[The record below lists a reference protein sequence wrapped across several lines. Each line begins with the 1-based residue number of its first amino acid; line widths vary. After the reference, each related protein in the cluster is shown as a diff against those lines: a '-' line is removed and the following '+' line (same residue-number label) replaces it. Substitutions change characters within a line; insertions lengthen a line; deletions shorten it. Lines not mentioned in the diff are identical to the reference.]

1 MRFFS
6 IVIIFF
12 VIIIG
17 CEKNKGKE
25 TEKKSHPNTYPK
37 NSISNIVSDTVT
49 VTAVGDI
56 MIGSNYPSISYL
68 PGVNILEGITPV
80 LKEKTDLIVGNLEGT
95 LFDFGGKPKT
105 CANPDFCFLFRT
117 PFSYG
122 KHLKEAGFDFLSIA
136 NNHSNDFGSFGRVE
150 TEKNLK
156 SLGIQYAG
164 ILKHCEYAIKEKKGI
179 RYAFIGAGH
188 NPGLVSSI
196 YYKDIKRIIKEV
208 RPKVDII
215 IVMFHGGGEGA
226 SYQHTP
232 FKNEFYAGE
241 NRGNVV
247 EFAHVCI
254 DAGADLILGSGPHV
268 TRAIE
273 LYNNKFI
280 AYSLGN
286 FATYGKITLTGP
298 NGNAPILKIKT
309 DVKGNFI
316 SCHVVSIIQSNGS
329 KKGPEVDH
337 NHRAY
342 NYIKYLTLTDF
353 PNNLFIFSSSG
364 EIKANPQ

>member
-1 MRFFS
+1 MRFFL
-6 IVIIFF
+6 IIITFLVII
-12 VIIIG
+12 VA
-17 CEKNKGKE
+17 CKKNKDKE
-25 TEKKSHPNTYPK
+25 FEKKSYPVITSK
-37 NSISNIVSDTVT
+37 NLSSNIISDTVT
-49 VTAVGDI
+49 ITAVGDI

-68 PGVNILEGITPV
+68 PGVNILEEIKPV

-95 LFDFGGKPKT
+95 LFDSGGKPKSCT
-105 CANPDFCFLFRT
+105 NPNFCFVFRT
-117 PFSYG
+117 PFAYG
-122 KHLKEAGFDFLSIA
+122 RYLKEAGFDFLSMA
-136 NNHSNDFGSFGRVE
+136 NNHSNDFGSMGRIA

-164 ILKHCEYAIKEKKGI
+164 ILKHSEYAIKEKNGI

-188 NPGLVSSI
+188 NVGLVSSI
-196 YYKDIKRIIKEV
+196 YYTDIKRIIKEV
-208 RPKVDII
+208 RPKVDIV

-226 SYQHTP
+226 SYQHIP

-247 EFAHVCI
+247 EFAHACI
-254 DAGADLILGSGPHV
+254 DSGADLILGSGPHV
-268 TRAIE
+268 ARAIE

-316 SCHVVSIIQSNGS
+316 SCHVVSIIQSKGS
-329 KKGPEVDH
+329 KKGPEIDH

-342 NYIKYLTLTDF
+342 NYIKHLTLTDF
-353 PNNLFIFSSSG
+353 PNNRFIFTSSG
-364 EIKANPQ
+364 EIKVKPR

>member
-6 IVIIFF
+6 IILTFLVIT
-12 VIIIG
+12 VA
-17 CEKNKGKE
+17 CKKNKVKE
-25 TEKKSHPNTYPK
+25 TEKKSYPVTESK
-37 NSISNIVSDTVT
+37 DLLSANSDTVT
-49 VTAVGDI
+49 ITAVGDI
-56 MIGSNYPSISYL
+56 MLGSNYPSVSFL
-68 PGVNILEGITPV
+68 PGVNILEGIVPV

-95 LFDFGGKPKT
+95 LFDSGGKPKK
-105 CANPDFCFLFRT
+105 CSDPNFCFVFRS
-117 PFSYG
+117 PFAYG
-122 KHLKEAGFDFLSIA
+122 NYLKEAGFDFLSIA
-136 NNHSNDFGSFGRVE
+136 NNHSNDFGTFGRNA

-156 SLGIQYAG
+156 KLGIQYAG
-164 ILKHCEYAIKEKKGI
+164 VLNHCEYAIKEKNGI

-188 NPGLVSSI
+188 SPGLISSVH
-196 YYKDIKRIIKEV
+196 YEAIKRVIKEV
-208 RPKVDII
+208 RPKADIV

-226 SYQHTP
+226 SYQHIP

-268 TRAIE
+268 ARAVE

-309 DVKGNFI
+309 DTKGNFI
-316 SCHVVSIIQSNGS
+316 SCRVISVIQSKGS
-329 KKGPEVDH
+329 KKGPEIDT
-337 NHRAY
+337 NYKAY
-342 NYIKYLTLTDF
+342 NYIKYLTYTDF
-353 PNNLFIFSSSG
+353 PNNHFVFSPSG
-364 EIKANPQ
+364 EIKINKR